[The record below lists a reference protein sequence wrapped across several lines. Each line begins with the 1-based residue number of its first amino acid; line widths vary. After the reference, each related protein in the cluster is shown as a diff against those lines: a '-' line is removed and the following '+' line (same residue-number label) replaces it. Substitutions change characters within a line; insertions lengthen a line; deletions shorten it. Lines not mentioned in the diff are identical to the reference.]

1 MRRCLEPQC
10 LHKSI
15 PRHVHPVV
23 WRPACLMR
31 LYRMGRNT
39 LPKPELSQHPVRHV
53 RLDIVK
59 VRNEPHTS
67 SRDQHP
73 PSSFVSTRDACS
85 RFLYRYASVAVPNA
99 NLATE
104 LTSFSS
110 GQSLVGT
117 MLPLLSLSSEL
128 PRMYCM

>member
-15 PRHVHPVV
+15 PHHVHHVV

-31 LYRMGRNT
+31 LDRMCGNT
-39 LPKPELSQHPVRHV
+39 LHKPKLSQHPVRHV
-53 RLDIVK
+53 RLDAVK
-59 VRNEPHTS
+59 
-67 SRDQHP
+67 HP
-73 PSSFVSTRDACS
+73 PSSFASTRDAYP
-85 RFLYRYASVAVPNA
+85 RFLYRYASVAAPHA
-99 NLATE
+99 NFATE

-110 GQSLVGT
+110 GQNLTGT

-128 PRMYCM
+128 PKMYCM